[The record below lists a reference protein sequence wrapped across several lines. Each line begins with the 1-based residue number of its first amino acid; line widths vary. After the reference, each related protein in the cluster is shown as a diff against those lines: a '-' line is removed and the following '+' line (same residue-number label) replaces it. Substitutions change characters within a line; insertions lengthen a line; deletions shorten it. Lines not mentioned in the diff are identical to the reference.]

1 MASPLPKQPINL
13 MFNASR
19 RQLLAQLLLRPGEH
33 FHVRELARMTG
44 ISAGTLHREL
54 SAMAEAGVLLREHA
68 GNQVRYQAN
77 QACPLYK
84 ELAAIFRKTLG
95 LAGLFNDAL
104 APLAGKITSAF
115 VFGSVASGE
124 QGPNSDVDVLIL
136 GAAELLEVVKALA
149 TVGEMLGREINPVV
163 MPVAKFLDQLD
174 EQERFAARVCAE
186 PKIFL
191 LGTEDEFAKLV
202 EDRSARQ
209 T

>member
-1 MASPLPKQPINL
+1 

-19 RQLLAQLLLRPGEH
+19 RQLLAQLLLRPGEN

-84 ELAAIFRKTLG
+84 ELAAIFRKTVG
-95 LAGLFNDAL
+95 LAGLCSDAL

-115 VFGSVASGE
+115 VFGSMASGE
-124 QGPNSDVDVLIL
+124 QGPASDVDVLVL
-136 GAAELLEVVKALA
+136 GDAELLDVVKALA
-149 TVGEMLGREINPVV
+149 SAGATLGREINPVV
-163 MPVAKFLDQLD
+163 MPVEKFLEQLD
-174 EQERFAARVCAE
+174 DQERFATRVCAE

-191 LGTEDEFAKLV
+191 IGAEGEFAKLV
-202 EDRSARQ
+202 EDRAARR